1 MANCDPGLK
10 PNHPNHKIN
19 TPKAPNIKLCP
30 GIAFTVPSVLY
41 FPILGPTKA
50 AATNDA
56 QPPTECTTLEPAN
69 Q

>member
-10 PNHPNHKIN
+10 PNHPNKIN

-56 QPPTECTTLEPAN
+56 QPPQSVLHLNRQN

>member
-19 TPKAPNIKLCP
+19 TLRHLTLNCVQVLHL
-30 GIAFTVPSVLY
+30 PSVLY